1 MDFRPRGF
9 HDELFSYYRW
19 GDERKSERGGTN
31 NECFMKK
38 KEEKKRS
45 SNDVAANLHER
56 ATYFDIFIQRICT
69 CNF

>member
-19 GDERKSERGGTN
+19 GDERKGERGGTN

-38 KEEKKRS
+38 KKKKKG
-45 SNDVAANLHER
+45 R
-56 ATYFDIFIQRICT
+56 ATT
-69 CNF
+69 